1 MVASPSQRFWTRRL
15 RWRLRGAMQWPA
27 FVFFTLIE
35 AVVLDR
41 LPPVGT
47 DGPNP
52 LNPVSGLLIATF
64 ANLFLV
70 GALAPFLAR
79 RLAGRTQVAPAGPT
93 ALPDVEREVTRDRTA
108 TALLG
113 IGLLACIVSGLA
125 NRPVI
130 VSETKATEQA
140 AVAVRDFV
148 RHTGDEQLARNLETA
163 NTARLGEGF
172 FRTCIARDD
181 RRSFFCLLVDTE
193 KRPTKITRDPSA
205 EPNSA
210 VTGP

>member
-1 MVASPSQRFWTRRL
+1 VASSERIWARRL
-15 RWRLRGAMQWPA
+15 RWRFRGAWQWP
-27 FVFFTLIE
+27 VFAIVTLADG
-35 AVVLDR
+35 AVLYL
-41 LPPVGT
+41 LPPT
-47 DGPNP
+47 GPDFDP
-52 LNPVSGLLIATF
+52 IFGLFVATF
-64 ANLFLV
+64 GNLVLV
-70 GALAPFLAR
+70 GAVAPWIAKRLYR
-79 RLAGRTQVAPAGPT
+79 RAHEAGPDGAGR
-93 ALPDVEREVTRDRTA
+93 A
-108 TALLG
+108 TALSALPREVLRDRAAVALLG
-113 IGLLACIVSGLA
+113 AGVLGLLAAGLG
-125 NRPVI
+125 NRQVV